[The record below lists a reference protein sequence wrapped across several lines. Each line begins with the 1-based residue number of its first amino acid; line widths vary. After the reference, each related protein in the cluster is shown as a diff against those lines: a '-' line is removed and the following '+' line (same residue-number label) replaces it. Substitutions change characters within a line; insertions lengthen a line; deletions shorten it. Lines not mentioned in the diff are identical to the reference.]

1 MDIRT
6 RMIAARLAV
15 RIEKDKTYSD
25 KIGLKD
31 NSHYIVNS
39 EKKGEKNDV

>member
-15 RIEKDKTYSD
+15 RIEKDKAYSER
-25 KIGLKD
+25 IGIKD
-31 NSHYIVNS
+31 NSHYTDIS
-39 EKKGEKNDV
+39 EKKGEKDNV